1 MKTRF
6 SDCQDWQM
14 RMIQYIKTHD
24 WGMLEPSPC
33 VFLSKET
40 REKCHICSYRI
51 VCHPLTYFL
60 NGLTF
65 HRDEGVI
72 LSEWTRKEEEAVERL
87 YGGALTQDDWFQLF
101 HNLCAPSHN
110 LLRYLF
116 SNHRLDP
123 NKSDPYSLLSL
134 FMAYS
139 DELGI
144 EYLLSSEVKMDINI
158 QNSSS
163 GNTALLDHMIGV
175 YEDCCRGLTYE
186 ECSDDLE
193 QSLRRILYFLER
205 GSDPLLENKDGQS
218 AMSLALSLTDFPA
231 KHQNELI
238 TMLER
243 YA

>member
-1 MKTRF
+1 
-6 SDCQDWQM
+6 
-14 RMIQYIKTHD
+14 
-24 WGMLEPSPC
+24 
-33 VFLSKET
+33 
-40 REKCHICSYRI
+40 
-51 VCHPLTYFL
+51 
-60 NGLTF
+60 
-65 HRDEGVI
+65 
-72 LSEWTRKEEEAVERL
+72 
-87 YGGALTQDDWFQLF
+87 
-101 HNLCAPSHN
+101 
-110 LLRYLF
+110 
-116 SNHRLDP
+116 
-123 NKSDPYSLLSL
+123 
-134 FMAYS
+134 MAYS